1 MSERFFHDDFAC
13 NLNTDYNQ
21 NYPDPVIAK
30 NCQYRDQL
38 QTVQRQEGNYEDISS
53 VYFRNW
59 LQLTNL
65 IVGSAFLGMALY
77 RQK

>member
-1 MSERFFHDDFAC
+1 MSEKYFHDDFAC
-13 NLNTDYNQ
+13 NLNENYNQ
-21 NYPDPVIAK
+21 DYSDPVIDK

-38 QTVQRQEGNYEDISS
+38 QNVQRQEGNYEDVSS
-53 VYFRNW
+53 IYFRNW

-65 IVGSAFLGMALY
+65 VVGCVVLGVVLY

>member
-13 NLNTDYNQ
+13 NLNESYNQ
-21 NYPDPVIAK
+21 DYLDPVIAK

-38 QTVQRQEGNYEDISS
+38 QNVQRQEGNYEDVSS
-53 VYFRNW
+53 IYFRNW

-65 IVGSAFLGMALY
+65 VVGCVVLGVVLY